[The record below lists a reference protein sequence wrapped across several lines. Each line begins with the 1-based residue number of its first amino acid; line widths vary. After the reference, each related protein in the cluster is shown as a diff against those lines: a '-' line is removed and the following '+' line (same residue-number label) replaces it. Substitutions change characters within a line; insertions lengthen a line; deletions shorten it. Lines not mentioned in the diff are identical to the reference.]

1 MARPLK
7 QGLDYYPLDVE
18 FYRDIKVRRLNHAFG
33 AASTVILLTLLG
45 AVYKDEGYYAEWN
58 EDLCFLVA
66 ADSMA
71 TEELVTAVVRKA
83 LEVGLFD
90 QACFERYGILTSK
103 AIQRH
108 YLAATY
114 KRKEVKV
121 VAEYLLVPEDARP
134 NLRLLSGEPVASQ
147 PTKTPTPVTAKKPPV
162 ATSALA
168 SAPESERQGG
178 NLVPAAS
185 AKMPE
190 NTHVQEQVWSEEAAP
205 SRAGDS
211 GVPTF
216 GDNELASLAAAIPPE
231 PVVATLPTIAADSAG
246 FPGQTAPANLADSV
260 GFPGQ
265 TAPANLADSAGGSCQ
280 TVSAISTDSVQAPAP
295 TAPTAPAPQTVLMP
309 TTAAPQTAPA
319 SSGKVAVFPTQSAS
333 ELKATVA
340 YRAWCELW
348 RVPNRLVQ
356 KELARLVNEY
366 GDAVVGQALQIAG
379 EKQVQAAHGLSFVR
393 SCLLEWQE
401 AGAED
406 LASIATY
413 QAQRARKFSREQSG
427 SKRSFSQPAAA
438 KNALDSSVVGA
449 DWDQI
454 PTAPVDRQTWLRLQ
468 KECYLFMG
476 EAYEIDESYHATP
489 AELAWIHQET
499 ADYHSP
505 VYLQANQRNQG

>member
-90 QACFERYGILTSK
+90 QTCFERYGILTSK

-147 PTKTPTPVTAKKPPV
+147 PTKTPAPVTAEKPAV

-168 SAPESERQGG
+168 SAPESERLGG
-178 NLVPAAS
+178 NLAPAAS

-216 GDNELASLAAAIPPE
+216 CDNELASLAAAIPPE
-231 PVVATLPTIAADSAG
+231 PVVATLPTIVAESSG
-246 FPGQTAPANLADSV
+246 GS
-260 GFPGQ
+260 GQ
-265 TAPANLADSAGGSCQ
+265 TAPANLADSAGGSGQ
-280 TVSAISTDSVQAPAP
+280 TVSAISTDSVQAAAP
-295 TAPTAPAPQTVLMP
+295 TDSTAPAPQTFP
-309 TTAAPQTAPA
+309 TTAAAQTAPA
-319 SSGKVAVFPTQSAS
+319 NSRKVAVFPTRSAV

-356 KELARLVNEY
+356 KELARLINDY

-401 AGAED
+401 AGAQD

-438 KNALDSSVVGA
+438 KNALDSSVTGA

-505 VYLQANQRNQG
+505 VYLQANQRKQG

>member
-1 MARPLK
+1 MARPVK

-71 TEELVTAVVRKA
+71 TEELVTAVARKA

-90 QACFERYGILTSK
+90 QTCFERYGILTSK

-147 PTKTPTPVTAKKPPV
+147 PTKTPAPVTAENPPV

-168 SAPESERQGG
+168 SVPETEGLGG
-178 NLVPAAS
+178 NLAPAAS

-216 GDNELASLAAAIPPE
+216 CDNELASLAAAIPPE

-246 FPGQTAPANLADSV
+246 FAGQTAPAISADLV
-260 GFPGQ
+260 Q
-265 TAPANLADSAGGSCQ
+265 LRDQ
-280 TVSAISTDSVQAPAP
+280 TVSAISTESVQAPAP
-295 TAPTAPAPQTVLMP
+295 TAPAPQTVSS
-309 TTAAPQTAPA
+309 TATAAAQTAPA
-319 SSGKVAVFPTQSAS
+319 SSGKVAVFPTRSAV
-333 ELKATVA
+333 ELKATAA
-340 YRAWCELW
+340 YRVWCELW

-356 KELARLVNEY
+356 KELARLINDY

-401 AGAED
+401 AGAQD

-413 QAQRARKFSREQSG
+413 QAQRARKFSREQSR
-427 SKRSFSQPAAA
+427 SKRSFSRPAAA

-476 EAYEIDESYHATP
+476 EAYEIDESYHATS

-505 VYLQANQRNQG
+505 VYLQANQRKQG

>member
-90 QACFERYGILTSK
+90 QTCFERYGILTSK

-121 VAEYLLVPEDARP
+121 VAEYLLVPEDARA

-147 PTKTPTPVTAKKPPV
+147 STKTPAPVTAKKPPV

-168 SAPESERQGG
+168 SVSETERLGR
-178 NLVPAAS
+178 NLAPAAS
-185 AKMPE
+185 ANMPE
-190 NTHVQEQVWSEEAAP
+190 NTHAQEQVWSEETAP
-205 SRAGDS
+205 SRADDS

-216 GDNELASLAAAIPPE
+216 CDNELASLAASIPPE
-231 PVVATLPTIAADSAG
+231 PVVATFPTIVAESSG
-246 FPGQTAPANLADSV
+246 FSGQTAPAISADLV
-260 GFPGQ
+260 Q
-265 TAPANLADSAGGSCQ
+265 LRDQ
-280 TVSAISTDSVQAPAP
+280 TVSAISIDSVQAP
-295 TAPTAPAPQTVLMP
+295 APTAPAPQTVLMP
-309 TTAAPQTAPA
+309 TTATAQTAPA
-319 SSGKVAVFPTQSAS
+319 SSGKVAVFPTQSAV
-333 ELKATVA
+333 ELKATAA

-356 KELARLVNEY
+356 KELARLVNDY

-401 AGAED
+401 AGAQD

-427 SKRSFSQPAAA
+427 SKRFFSQPAAA
-438 KNALDSSVVGA
+438 KNALDSSVPGA
-449 DWDQI
+449 DWEQI

-505 VYLQANQRNQG
+505 VYLQANQRKQG

>member
-90 QACFERYGILTSK
+90 QTCFERYGILTSK

-147 PTKTPTPVTAKKPPV
+147 PTKTPAPVTAEKSPV

-168 SAPESERQGG
+168 SAPETERLGG
-178 NLVPAAS
+178 NLTPAAS

-190 NTHVQEQVWSEEAAP
+190 NTHVQEQVWSEETAP

-211 GVPTF
+211 DVPTF
-216 GDNELASLAAAIPPE
+216 CDNELASLATAIPPE

-246 FPGQTAPANLADSV
+246 FPGQTAPANLADS
-260 GFPGQ
+260 
-265 TAPANLADSAGGSCQ
+265 AGGSCQ
-280 TVSAISTDSVQAPAP
+280 TVSAISTDSAQAPAP
-295 TAPTAPAPQTVLMP
+295 TTSTAPVPQTVLMP
-309 TTAAPQTAPA
+309 AAAAAQTAPA
-319 SSGKVAVFPTQSAS
+319 SSGKVAVFPTQSAV
-333 ELKATVA
+333 ELKATAA

-356 KELARLVNEY
+356 KELARLVNDY

-401 AGAED
+401 AGAQD

-438 KNALDSSVVGA
+438 KNALDSSVPGA

-505 VYLQANQRNQG
+505 VYLQANQRKQG

>member
-90 QACFERYGILTSK
+90 QTCFERYGILTSK

-147 PTKTPTPVTAKKPPV
+147 PTKTPAPVTAKKPPV

-168 SAPESERQGG
+168 SVPETER
-178 NLVPAAS
+178 L
-185 AKMPE
+185 
-190 NTHVQEQVWSEEAAP
+190 
-205 SRAGDS
+205 D
-211 GVPTF
+211 VPTF
-216 GDNELASLAAAIPPE
+216 CDNELASLAAAIPPE

-246 FPGQTAPANLADSV
+246 GSGQTAPANLAE
-260 GFPGQ
+260 
-265 TAPANLADSAGGSCQ
+265 SAGGSSQ
-280 TVSAISTDSVQAPAP
+280 TVSAISTDSVQAPDP
-295 TAPTAPAPQTVLMP
+295 SVPAPQTFP
-309 TTAAPQTAPA
+309 TTAAATAQTAPA
-319 SSGKVAVFPTQSAS
+319 NSGKVAVFPTRSAV
-333 ELKATVA
+333 ELKATAA

-356 KELARLVNEY
+356 KELARLVNDY
-366 GDAVVGQALQIAG
+366 GDAVVDQAVQIAG

-401 AGAED
+401 AGAQD

-438 KNALDSSVVGA
+438 KNALDSSVPRA

-505 VYLQANQRNQG
+505 VYLQANQRKQD